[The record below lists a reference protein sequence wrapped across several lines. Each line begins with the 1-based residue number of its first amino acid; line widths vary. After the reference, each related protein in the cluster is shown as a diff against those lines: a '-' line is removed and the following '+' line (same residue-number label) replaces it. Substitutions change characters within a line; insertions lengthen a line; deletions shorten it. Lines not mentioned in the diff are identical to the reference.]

1 MSATVDCPYC
11 TTTVPLLDFQIG
23 QKLVCP
29 SCQQT
34 FLAEAPVKPAGPS
47 SRLQD
52 VAEAELERPDRRRT
66 GSVKKAAGYKYPDRG
81 LLILI
86 VGIFSIVCGLLGCLP
101 LFIVPFT
108 APLVLVSFLVAVPTV
123 ALGFLF
129 MHQIDT
135 GKRDP
140 AGKGMNVA
148 GLLCGVLSL
157 VLFFLVVLIFCVF
170 VGLAPG
176 ARRRRADVPM
186 EHRSWHTLECGGSTP
201 LWMGVEIPKSKAGV
215 EPPHSKGK
223 HERLPD
229 RRWFFAVIGYNAS
242 GRAALMGLITAH
254 VKG

>member
-11 TTTVPLLDFQIG
+11 TTTVQLLDFQIG
-23 QKLVCP
+23 QTIVCP

-34 FLAEAPVKPAGPS
+34 FLAEAPVKPARPS
-47 SRLQD
+47 KFQD
-52 VAEAELERPDRRRT
+52 VAEAELEHPNRRRT
-66 GSVKKAAGYKYPDRG
+66 ESIKKAAGYKYPDRG

-86 VGIFSIVCGLLGCLP
+86 VGIFGIVSGLLGCLP
-101 LFIVPFT
+101 LFIIPFT

-157 VLFFLVVLIFCVF
+157 VVFFLVLLIFCVF

-176 ARRRRADVPM
+176 ARRRRAEVPM
-186 EHRSWHTLECGGSTP
+186 EHRSWHTLEWVARHRFGWESKSLNPKRCRATALQREARATTGSP
-201 LWMGVEIPKSKAGV
+201 LVF
-215 EPPHSKGK
+215 
-223 HERLPD
+223 
-229 RRWFFAVIGYNAS
+229 RRHRV
-242 GRAALMGLITAH
+242 
-254 VKG
+254 